1 MDLPAHLAERCQW
14 LTEGQTPTGEGPV
27 VVWLKSSFRTHEHPA
42 VDVGRWIA
50 HHQKRQLLVY
60 HGLDERYPHASL
72 RHHNMILDAA
82 VDMHRGFERQ
92 GIRYAFHLAR
102 KGHRPAVM
110 AAFAKQASMIIT
122 DLFPLPPWTDWV
134 RSVAAKARCPVV
146 EVDCHCVIPMPLY
159 GRSVDRPYKFRD
171 GTKRL
176 RKQRVQRSWP
186 ILDLAPEAYGGELPF
201 TELHV
206 EPQLTTPAQRWD
218 LLRQCEIDPTVHPL
232 WRVRGGEITALE
244 RWEAFK
250 EKGLSGYARRRNN
263 AADQNGV
270 SRLSAFIHY
279 GMISTMKIARECA
292 EVGTK
297 SADKYLDELL
307 VFREHAWHHI
317 ASTNDPYGKHNLPEW
332 ARISWQSTLDD
343 PRTTTYTFRELER
356 GKVHDP
362 LWAACQSSLL
372 RHGELH
378 NNVRMTWG
386 KSIALWT
393 PDVETS
399 MEQGQALND
408 KYALDGRDPSSVV
421 GVQWCHGL
429 FDRPFHPPA
438 HILGLV
444 RQRDSRTHMSRLDM
458 DGFTRVTNAPVAET
472 EEPLIVIGAGLAGAV
487 AARILKDYGF
497 DVLVLDKGRRVGG
510 RYSQR
515 RLDEVVVAHGAR
527 QLDAWPQ
534 FLDAWKQDAILK
546 GHIKIEGDSM
556 YLCDGPAYIA
566 ELLDGIEVLNS
577 ITVTGVER
585 EGSLWSV
592 RDDDG
597 FVWKASGVL
606 LTAPLPQLHTMM
618 EHAPPSWE
626 HHTYM
631 PTWSVI
637 IASSE
642 PVPTSLRERLEEL
655 NIHTESNDDPRGL
668 VVHLP
673 EQWSVEHLEFQRSD
687 VVDSLLSMIGSGDEH
702 INGWMKASS
711 LHAHRWRYARAAT
724 RGERANLPLFVEAG
738 DAWAEPVGTAG
749 AALSSAAWAA
759 ADLAWQCSHTLK
771 PSKRRIQ
778 QTLM

>member
-1 MDLPAHLAERCQW
+1 MDLPAHLAERCRW
-14 LTEGQTPTGEGPV
+14 LSEGKKPLGEGPV

-42 VDVGRWIA
+42 VDVGKWIA
-50 HHQKRQLLVY
+50 HHQKRELLIY

-82 VDMHRGFERQ
+82 VDMHRGFEQQ
-92 GIRYAFHLAR
+92 GIRYSFHLAR

-110 AAFAKQASMIIT
+110 ADFANQASMIIT

-134 RSVAAKARCPVV
+134 RSVAEKARCPVV

-159 GRSVDRPYKFRD
+159 GRSVDRPFKFRD
-171 GTKRL
+171 GTRRL

-186 ILDLAPEAYGGELPF
+186 ILDLTPEAYTGELPF
-201 TELHV
+201 AEISV
-206 EPQLTTPAQRWD
+206 EPQLTNPAERWN
-218 LLRQCEIDPTVHPL
+218 LLKECEIDPTVHPL
-232 WRVRGGEITALE
+232 WRVRGGEIAALE
-244 RWEAFK
+244 RWGAFR

-297 SADKYLDELL
+297 SADKFLDELL

-317 ASTNDPYGKHNLPEW
+317 ASSSDPYGKHNLPEW

-362 LWAACQSSLL
+362 LWAACQFSLL

-399 MEQGQALND
+399 MDYGQALND

-458 DGFTRVTNAPVAET
+458 NAYRAFTDRPAGET
-472 EEPLIVIGAGLAGAV
+472 AHPIVVIGAGLAGAIS
-487 AARILKDYGF
+487 ARILADHGF

-510 RYSQR
+510 RCSRRRIDDVTLTHGASQ
-515 RLDEVVVAHGAR
+515 LDHWPSWMTSWADVELEHQRVAHANN
-527 QLDAWPQ
+527 
-534 FLDAWKQDAILK
+534 
-546 GHIKIEGDSM
+546 GHR
-556 YLCDGPAYIA
+556 
-566 ELLDGIEVLNS
+566 LLDGPETVGHWLEGIDVMTSTTVSRIE
-577 ITVTGVER
+577 
-585 EGSLWSV
+585 
-592 RDDDG
+592 RDGDTWRIFSEDG
-597 FVWKASGVL
+597 HQWQASGIIA
-606 LTAPLPQLHTMM
+606 TAPLPQLHRILPEAPDTWSSSTY
-618 EHAPPSWE
+618 EPTWTLVIAHPKPPSANLLDRMASLGLKVE
-626 HHTYM
+626 HPNHEQGM
-631 PTWSVI
+631 
-637 IASSE
+637 
-642 PVPTSLRERLEEL
+642 
-655 NIHTESNDDPRGL
+655 
-668 VVHLP
+668 VVHFP
-673 EQWSVEHLEFQRSD
+673 TEWSREHLELERVEVIQAFMGMLGKD
-687 VVDSLLSMIGSGDEH
+687 DLDSS
-702 INGWMKASS
+702 WVKAASIQ
-711 LHAHRWRYARAAT
+711 AQRWRYGRAVKP
-724 RGERANLPLFVEAG
+724 GKSANLPHFVEAG
-738 DAWAEPVGTAG
+738 DAWGEPIGTGGG
-749 AALSSAAWAA
+749 AMHSGAWAA
-759 ADLAWQCSHTLK
+759 AHIAWQCSQHLQPTK
-771 PSKRRIQ
+771 EPVQ
-778 QTLM
+778 QTLF